1 MSLRESPAPN
11 STLDD
16 HNRNTELV
24 IPLDQQVICTSSHM
38 SCVEPL
44 APISR
49 HYVIHLHRLYH
60 CPHLFLLFTND
71 RFEVIVQ
78 EADFN

>member
-1 MSLRESPAPN
+1 MLLGGSPAPN

-16 HNRNTELV
+16 HNRNTKLV
-24 IPLDQQVICTSSHM
+24 ILLVEQIICTSSHM
-38 SCVEPL
+38 CCDEPL
-44 APISR
+44 APSSR

-60 CPHLFLLFTND
+60 CPHLFLLF
-71 RFEVIVQ
+71 IVQ